1 MYWDMLYADDCL
13 STCTKLKSE
22 MWLYEYESKHLDE
35 MRRDNR
41 EYVLHSLYC
50 VHDNK
55 GLILNDNCYG
65 TNALLFFLVL
75 LFNFL

>member
-1 MYWDMLYADDCL
+1 MRHVVCRQLHFKVCKTVILNVAVR
-13 STCTKLKSE
+13 
-22 MWLYEYESKHLDE
+22 EYEGKHLNE

-55 GLILNDNCYG
+55 GLILNDKCCG
-65 TNALLFFLVL
+65 TNAFYYCVAF
-75 LFNFL
+75 

>member
-1 MYWDMLYADDCL
+1 MQTTVSSAQNKILNVAL
-13 STCTKLKSE
+13 SK
-22 MWLYEYESKHLDE
+22 YEGKHLNE

-55 GLILNDNCYG
+55 GLILNDMLWN
-65 TNALLFFLVL
+65 
-75 LFNFL
+75 